1 MDEGRPQLFLKELVP
16 RGVGVTVSTIVE
28 QVESEPMSAETN
40 LPTDPEATLENA
52 PAEAAGEPIE
62 GFTLD
67 PDVEP
72 FDLSP
77 EDPAAEVESDK
88 QTELQATVSALTQ
101 DIEAL
106 KAQLEDRASQYMR
119 IAADFENFRKRT
131 QKEKEEQEQQVK
143 TATLKELLPIVD
155 NFERARSQIK
165 PQTDAEMNIHKSY
178 QGVYKQMVESL
189 KRIGVS
195 PMRSEG
201 KEFDPNLHE
210 AVMREA
216 TAEHPEGTVL
226 EELVRGYM
234 LGERVLRHAM
244 VKVASAPEEES
255 GTSEEGAS

>member
-1 MDEGRPQLFLKELVP
+1 MNAKNQPTPIQVAGAGIFE
-16 RGVGVTVSTIVE
+16 VE

-40 LPTDPEATLENA
+40 LPTDPEAKVTDATVDVN
-52 PAEAAGEPIE
+52 GESE
-62 GFTLD
+62 EFTLA

-77 EDPAAEVESDK
+77 ENPADAETAADTPVD
-88 QTELQATVSALTQ
+88 LQATVSALTQ

-106 KAQLEDRASQYMR
+106 KAQLEDRTNQYMR

-131 QKEKEEQEQQVK
+131 QKEKEEQEQQIK
-143 TATLKELLPIVD
+143 CTTLKELLPVVD

-178 QGVYKQMVESL
+178 QSVYKQLVESL

-201 KEFDPNLHE
+201 KPFDPNLHE
-210 AVMREA
+210 AVMRES
-216 TAEHPEGTVL
+216 TTEHPEGTVL
-226 EELVRGYM
+226 EELVRGYL

-244 VKVASAPEEES
+244 VKVAAAPEPDAAS
-255 GTSEEGAS
+255 SEEASN